1 MQDHDVDFPHLLHSV
16 NATQVDI
23 EFVKLAVPRF
33 DKPRVALEVAL
44 VAEEPR
50 EKTFI
55 PSSRKT
61 LDDEHTPGIFELI
74 DISSPES
81 FTASKG
87 DLFFYFLFLIFDIDF
102 TPSTILKIQITLN
115 LSVATHQINSIF
127 LVQSKWRRSNSLIV
141 FRFN

>member
-23 EFVKLAVPRF
+23 EFVKLAVPHF
-33 DKPRVALEVAL
+33 DKPRVAIEVAL

-81 FTASKG
+81 FTASRG
-87 DLFFYFLFLIFDIDF
+87 DYSLLFFLVHSFHFSITIFK
-102 TPSTILKIQITLN
+102 TQITLDIRRFASN
-115 LSVATHQINSIF
+115 QFNS
-127 LVQSKWRRSNSLIV
+127 SLNRNGAI
-141 FRFN
+141 